1 MRRSRPD
8 LGELDLASE
17 MEATL
22 REVRASLKTIARE
35 MKARGLRQD
44 EPIPADLE
52 APCASSTIGGRNSP
66 RRPSMSSLN
75 GNRATLG
82 LATRPE
88 SEPAATHRP
97 FLS

>member
-22 REVRASLKTIARE
+22 REVKASLKTIARE

-52 APCASSTIGGRNSP
+52 APAQALRSVGETRRGGP
-66 RRPSMSSLN
+66 VC
-75 GNRATLG
+75 RA
-82 LATRPE
+82 
-88 SEPAATHRP
+88 
-97 FLS
+97 